1 MSTHGRVNLA
11 DVEAYLQDV
20 VSSHVDPKTNEVN
33 LTALVEDAAHEF
45 GHEDWLDDDQHEV
58 WFIAVDIAEAHEAAI
73 AQFDPRETGAIAY
86 LYLGA

>member
-1 MSTHGRVNLA
+1 MSTYGRVNLA

-20 VSSHVDPKTNEVN
+20 VGSHVDPKTNEVN
-33 LTALVEDAAHEF
+33 LTALVEDAAHEWR
-45 GHEDWLDDDQHEV
+45 HEDWLDDPDHEV
-58 WFIAVDIAEAHEAAI
+58 WFTAVDIAEAHEAAI